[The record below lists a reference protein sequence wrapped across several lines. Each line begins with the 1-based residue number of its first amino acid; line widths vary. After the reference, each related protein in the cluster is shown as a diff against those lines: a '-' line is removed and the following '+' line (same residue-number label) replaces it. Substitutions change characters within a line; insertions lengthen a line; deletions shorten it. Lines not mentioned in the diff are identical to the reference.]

1 LPSFLIPPLKILLIG
16 LAGVAVLLAARLA
29 GLGLGPL
36 FAAPSNLAAVLVFFV
51 GLGFAAFLWWLAS
64 RCFALLRDPATT
76 PEQLAALR
84 ELPLA
89 LPEGTVRALLALI
102 VGVIGLP
109 LLLFSQS
116 LALNDAVAGYVNGII
131 AGVFGYYFGARST
144 TPEAQAARR
153 LGDALEVQNRANE
166 ALRTSEAAARA
177 TAESAQ
183 HPNQVAD
190 AVARLERHLA
200 VARILVQR
208 LGPALPAGLIPPQA
222 GALLEQ
228 AAKVLTEARSL
239 PDLGALQ
246 AVTSVLTGRDGPFS
260 ALLRAAAPLLPAVT
274 GGPLGGV
281 ALLLGVGWSLG
292 AAAWT
297 RFRARLLDAPHNP
310 NLFEPGSISPAS
322 AELRLAE
329 APIFARLF
337 TVRAVEPGFLASLL
351 DACLRP
357 DAAER
362 LWARFPGFA
371 SPAEAEEGL
380 TEFRRA
386 LLDERVE
393 ADLTPD
399 LIARVSQ
406 SLNGAAPALRPDIQ
420 PRAVLPQQGSDD
432 ARAALQAL
440 TLLLGEMRE
449 NRTDPGLILTE
460 LAP

>member
-16 LAGVAVLLAARLA
+16 LAGVVVLLAARLA

-51 GLGFAAFLWWLAS
+51 GIGFAAFLWWLAS
-64 RCFALLRDPATT
+64 RCFTLLRDPATT

-153 LGDALEVQNRANE
+153 LGDALESQNRANE
-166 ALRTSEAAARA
+166 ALRNSEAAARA
-177 TAESAQ
+177 AVEVAQ
-183 HPNQVAD
+183 HPNHVAD
-190 AVARLERHLA
+190 SMAKLERHLG

-208 LGPALPAGLIPPQA
+208 LGPALPPGLIPPQA

-228 AAKVLTEARSL
+228 AEKVLAAARSL
-239 PDLGALQ
+239 PDLGTLQ
-246 AVTSVLTGRDGPFS
+246 AATAILIGRDGPFP
-260 ALLRAAAPLLPAVT
+260 ALLRAAAPLLPAVA

-281 ALLLGVGWSLG
+281 ALLLSLGWSLG

-297 RFRARLLDAPHNP
+297 RFRARLLDAPHDP
-310 NLFEPGSISPAS
+310 TLFEPGAISPAS

-337 TVRAVEPGFLASLL
+337 TARAAEPGFLASLL

-371 SPAEAEEGL
+371 SPAEAEAGL

-386 LLDERVE
+386 LLEERVE
-393 ADLTPD
+393 ADLTPE
-399 LIARVSQ
+399 LVARINQ
-406 SLNGAAPALRPDIQ
+406 SLSGAAPALRPDPQ
-420 PRAVLPQQGSDD
+420 SRALLPQQGSDE

-449 NRTDPGLILTE
+449 SRTDPALILVE

>member
-1 LPSFLIPPLKILLIG
+1 LKILLIG
-16 LAGVAVLLAARLA
+16 LAGVAVLFAASLA

-36 FAAPSNLAAVLVFFV
+36 LAAPSNLAAVLVFLV
-51 GLGFAAFLWWLAS
+51 GIGFAAFLWWLAS
-64 RCFALLRDPATT
+64 RCFTLLRDPATT
-76 PEQLAALR
+76 PEQMAALR

-89 LPEGTVRALLALI
+89 LPEGTVRAVLALI

-109 LLLFSQS
+109 LLLFSQA

-153 LGDALEVQNRANE
+153 LGDALEGQNRANE
-166 ALRTSEAAARA
+166 ALRSSEAAARA
-177 TAESAQ
+177 ALQ
-183 HPNQVAD
+183 PNQAAD
-190 AVARLERHLA
+190 AMARLERHLG

-228 AAKVLTEARSL
+228 AERVLADARSL
-239 PDLGALQ
+239 PDLAALQ
-246 AVTSVLTGRDGPFS
+246 AATAALTGRDGPLP
-260 ALLRAAAPLLPAVT
+260 ALLRAAAPLLPTVA

-281 ALLLGVGWSLG
+281 ALLLGLGWSLG
-292 AAAWT
+292 AAAWR
-297 RFRARLLDAPHNP
+297 RFRARLLDAPHDP
-310 NLFEPGSISPAS
+310 ALFDPGAITPAS

-337 TVRAVEPGFLASLL
+337 TARATEPGFLASLL

-371 SPAEAEEGL
+371 SPAEATEGL
-380 TEFRRA
+380 TEFRRV
-386 LLDERVE
+386 LLADRVE

-399 LIARVSQ
+399 LVARVSQ
-406 SLNGAAPALRPDIQ
+406 SLATASPALRPEPQ
-420 PRAVLPQQGSDD
+420 ARPLLPQRGPEE
-432 ARAALQAL
+432 ACAALQAL

-449 NRTDPGLILTE
+449 NRTDPGPILAE
-460 LAP
+460 LVA